1 MNPQGQTMLR
11 TPQNLVS
18 NVSRFDFKKSMPLI
32 LGSLAVVVVGVVT
45 GWILSGKPSLKSAGS
60 SAPNV
65 TINSNEAGILDE
77 STFKGDTAEGKL
89 VEGGINGEGTHHLER
104 DGGPSK
110 NVYLTS
116 SVIDL
121 ESFVGKN
128 VTVWGETLSAKKAG
142 WLMDVMKV
150 KVTE

>member
-1 MNPQGQTMLR
+1 MNPQVQTVLQ
-11 TPQNLVS
+11 TPQNLVNS
-18 NVSRFDFKKSMPLI
+18 ASKFDFKKYLPLI
-32 LGSLAVVVVGVVT
+32 ITSVVIVVLGVFT
-45 GWILSGKPSLKSAGS
+45 GWVLSGRPSLKSGGS

-65 TINSNEAGILDE
+65 KVTANEAGILDE
-77 STFKGDTAEGKL
+77 STFKGDTVVGTL
-89 VEGGINGEGTHHLER
+89 VEGGISGEGTHHLER

-121 ESFVGKN
+121 QSFVGKK

-142 WLMDVMKV
+142 WLMDVIKI